1 MPQSTFSVDD
11 LMDLLVRKVGLAADK
26 RTDRTDVLFTDLGLD
41 SLAFLELQAQLS
53 RAYGVELPD
62 DRAHVYTTG
71 DIVAEVRQG
80 AVSGAAS

>member
-1 MPQSTFSVDD
+1 MPHNIFSVDD
-11 LMDLLVRKVGLAADK
+11 LMDLLVRKVGLPEEQ

-41 SLAFLELQAQLS
+41 SLAFLELQSQLS

-71 DIVAEVRQG
+71 DIVAEVRLG
-80 AVSGAAS
+80 ASVEAAS